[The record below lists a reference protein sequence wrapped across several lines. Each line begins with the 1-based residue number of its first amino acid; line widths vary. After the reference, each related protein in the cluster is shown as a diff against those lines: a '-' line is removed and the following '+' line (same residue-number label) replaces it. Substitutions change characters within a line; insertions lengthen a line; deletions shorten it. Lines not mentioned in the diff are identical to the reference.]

1 MKTVRFTV
9 WLAAAT
15 CAVAMATASRAA
27 TEAPLVDPGYL
38 ATIKDDYITLPRGMT
53 PYERASW
60 RAPDLSRLPYAPPA
74 NPVRAQAEYEANDG
88 LLVRWGSQNAL
99 LTQMAVA
106 ATTLDSTARMYV
118 VVTGTTQQAS
128 ATTTMQGAGVD
139 MSRVEFITQACTSGC
154 SVWMRDY
161 GPRFIDNRGARE
173 SIDHVYNR
181 PRPVDNAFPE
191 VWSALRAEPQYDIP
205 LIHGGGNFHLFS
217 NRRAF
222 MTQLIV
228 NENSGVSAQQVR
240 DYYRDYQ
247 GLDVELVPAFPSSF
261 DSTQH
266 IDMWVFPVDDN
277 EIIVS
282 DYPDAGDEIPDGI
295 ADSFAAARAAE
306 GYTVYRTPGWSSGFG
321 TGTHF
326 TYANSIVLNSIV
338 MVCTFSGQAQR
349 NEEARATFATAF
361 QDKRI
366 VPIDCSGII
375 GLAGAIHCIV
385 MHVPNG
391 AVSLL
396 FSHDFE

>member
-1 MKTVRFTV
+1 MKTVRLIV

-15 CAVAMATASRAA
+15 CTVAMASASRAA
-27 TEAPLVDPGYL
+27 TEAPLVDPAYL

-53 PYERASW
+53 PQERATW

-88 LLVRWGSQNAL
+88 LLVRWGAQNAL
-99 LTQMAVA
+99 LTQMALA

-118 VVTGTTQQAS
+118 VVTGSAQQS
-128 ATTTMQGAGVD
+128 TATTTLQGAGVD
-139 MSRVEFITQACTSGC
+139 MSRVEFITQPCTTGC

-161 GPRFIDNRGARE
+161 GPRFIDNRGSRE
-173 SIDHVYNR
+173 SVDHPYNR
-181 PRPVDNAFPE
+181 PRPVDDLFPE

-205 LIHGGGNFHLFS
+205 LVHGGGNFHLLS

-228 NENSGVSAQQVR
+228 NENPGATAQQVR

-282 DYPDAGDEIPDGI
+282 DYPEAGDEIPDGI

-338 MVCTFSGQAQR
+338 MVCTFNGQAQR
-349 NEEARATFATAF
+349 NEEARATFAAAF

-366 VPIDCSGII
+366 VQIDCSGII

-396 FSHDFE
+396 FNHDFE